1 MGNGEC
7 FSALACSS
15 CKDGFFGDFGRSAGD
30 IGGEVR
36 RLGKSSLVSL
46 SIYIYIYIFGPWESS
61 GSVSFLEVVI
71 LEELWLILIFNKRG
85 KPSFWKA

>member
-46 SIYIYIYIFGPWESS
+46 SIYIYIYFWALGVEWQCQFFGSCNF
-61 GSVSFLEVVI
+61 GGVVADI
-71 LEELWLILIFNKRG
+71 NF
-85 KPSFWKA
+85 